1 MKPMPPVGCEFGCQG
16 REERVV
22 VLLCGEVWKWMGGM
36 YRTCFGDGD
45 CEVGEGDEAHWRSY
59 YQRSL
64 DPWVVMFE
72 FLD

>member
-1 MKPMPPVGCEFGCQG
+1 MV
-16 REERVV
+16 
-22 VLLCGEVWKWMGGM
+22 LCGEVGKWMGGM
-36 YRTCFGDGD
+36 YRTCFGNGD

-72 FLD
+72 SFD

>member
-1 MKPMPPVGCEFGCQG
+1 MSLGVRDKKRGG
-16 REERVV
+16 
-22 VLLCGEVWKWMGGM
+22 LCGGEVGKWMGGM

-45 CEVGEGDEAHWRSY
+45 CEVSEGDEAHWRSY

-72 FLD
+72 SFD